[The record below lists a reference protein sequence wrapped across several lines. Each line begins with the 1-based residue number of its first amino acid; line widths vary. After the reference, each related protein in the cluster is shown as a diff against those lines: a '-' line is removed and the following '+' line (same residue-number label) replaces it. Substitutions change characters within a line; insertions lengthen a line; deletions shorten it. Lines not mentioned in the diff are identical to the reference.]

1 MGGETATRGP
11 GTRVSAVTCRAP
23 PPSGL
28 TQPRRAAP
36 GGSPAGSPGPSY
48 PLWRRRLGPQG
59 RAGCKKYR
67 CLRLGILLVLS
78 RHPPPPLQP
87 PLSLCRDE
95 TRKARRVEWERDAS
109 LAPSGLRKVLP
120 PRPCEGRRGG
130 GGGSRSRPRRPRTF
144 SFAAFEQVH
153 RAF

>member
-48 PLWRRRLGPQG
+48 PLWRRRLGPQE
-59 RAGCKKYR
+59 RAGCKKCR

-95 TRKARRVEWERDAS
+95 TRKARRAEWERDAS
-109 LAPSGLRKVLP
+109 LAPYGLRKVLP
-120 PRPCEGRRGG
+120 PRPCEGRLG

-144 SFAAFEQVH
+144 SFAAFEQVR

>member
-48 PLWRRRLGPQG
+48 PLWRRRLGPQE
-59 RAGCKKYR
+59 RAGCKKCR
-67 CLRLGILLVLS
+67 CLRLDILLVLS
-78 RHPPPPLQP
+78 RHPPLPSSRRSASVETKPARPGVRSGRGMRPWRPPGCAKFCL
-87 PLSLCRDE
+87 LG
-95 TRKARRVEWERDAS
+95 
-109 LAPSGLRKVLP
+109 LAKGA
-120 PRPCEGRRGG
+120 GG